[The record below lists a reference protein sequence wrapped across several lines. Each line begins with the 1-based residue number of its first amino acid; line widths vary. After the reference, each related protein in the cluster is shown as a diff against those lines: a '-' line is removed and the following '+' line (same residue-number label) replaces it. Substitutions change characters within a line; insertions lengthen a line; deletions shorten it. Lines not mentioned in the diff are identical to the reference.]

1 MKGSIC
7 VLAEQW
13 RGRISETTYEALALG
28 REVADELGVPLTAIL
43 TGWNARD
50 LALTLGAADSV
61 LYVDHPLLAEPV
73 PQPWAAALAQV
84 VAERRPRALLV
95 PLTNVSLG
103 VSTLL
108 AVDLGVAAVNFCKDV
123 KVAGGR
129 LRALCVMYGGKI
141 EATVEVGGEP
151 AILCLWPGT
160 RPADK
165 GRADRSPSIE
175 QTTVTLQ
182 DCAVRLKRYIDPE
195 TGDVDLTKQDVL
207 VAVGRGIQSK
217 DNIALAEDLAKALGG
232 AVAGSRPVIDQG
244 WLPLARQ
251 VGKSGLTVKP
261 KLYVALGISGAP
273 EHIEGMKDSGLI
285 VAINSDARAPIFNV
299 AHYGIVADVVEALPL
314 LTASIEAK
322 RTVSHHA

>member
-13 RGRISETTYEALALG
+13 RGRVSETTFEALALG

-43 TGWNARD
+43 TGSNVRD

-73 PQPWAAALAQV
+73 PQPWAAAVTQALAD
-84 VAERRPRALLV
+84 RRPRALLI

-108 AVDLGVAAVNFCKDV
+108 SMGLGVAAVNFCKNV
-123 KVAGGR
+123 KVADGQ

-141 EATVEVGGEP
+141 EATVEARGEP
-151 AILCLWPGT
+151 AILCLWPGA

-165 GRADRSPSIE
+165 GRADRTPAIE
-175 QTTVTLQ
+175 ETTVTLQ
-182 DCAVRLKRYIDPE
+182 DCGVRLKRYIEPE
-195 TGDVDLTKQDVL
+195 ASDVDLTKQDVL
-207 VAVGRGIQSK
+207 VAVGRGIQSR

-251 VGKSGLTVKP
+251 VGKSGITVKP

-273 EHIEGMKDSGLI
+273 EHIEGMKDSTLI

-299 AHYGIVADVVEALPL
+299 AHYGIVADVVEALPS
-314 LTASIEAK
+314 LTATIGAK
-322 RTVSHHA
+322 RAASHHA